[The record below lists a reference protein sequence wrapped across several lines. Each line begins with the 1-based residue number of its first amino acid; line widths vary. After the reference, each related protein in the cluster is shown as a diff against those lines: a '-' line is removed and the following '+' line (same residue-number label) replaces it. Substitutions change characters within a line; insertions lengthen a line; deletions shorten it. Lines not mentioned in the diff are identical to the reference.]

1 MLFKK
6 IIILLLK
13 KIQLITD
20 SQATPLEIFN
30 LYHGLFD

>member
-20 SQATPLEIFN
+20 SQATPLEIYLIELIN
-30 LYHGLFD
+30 